1 MTTRRPG
8 VFLASSAHPPFPPH
22 GIGVRSPA
30 QEALRRPITP
40 DPPRHSSGLRPRS
53 SGDGGGRA
61 RADTSAPKIA
71 KPDLSA

>member
-40 DPPRHSSGLRPRS
+40 DPPRHSSGG
-53 SGDGGGRA
+53 SGQGAAGTAGA
-61 RADTSAPKIA
+61 G
-71 KPDLSA
+71 